1 MIVVSTTMAQK
12 RGFPDQAD
20 VLAVVQED
28 IVTVVAA
35 CEEKKW
41 LYVYLCFEVSLRFC
55 PEPVLAK

>member
-1 MIVVSTTMAQK
+1 MIVVGTTMAQK

-35 CEEKKW
+35 CEEKKR
-41 LYVYLCFEVSLRFC
+41 LYTCVSRFPCVC
-55 PEPVLAK
+55 PEPVLGK